1 LILRGITTRCKTIFV
16 ANDKDFVIAWLR
28 RNLRGY
34 RNFIQP
40 DPAVTGA
47 ANRQKA
53 QAEALQPVE
62 VERREIPLREP
73 LGETEEPASRA
84 GDGGHLC
91 ASGWEKAKT
100 RSAAVNAA

>member
-1 LILRGITTRCKTIFV
+1 MILRGITTRCKTIFV

-73 LGETEEPASRA
+73 EPGELLLTQQLAIRT
-84 GDGGHLC
+84 GRC
-91 ASGWEKAKT
+91 SGSA
-100 RSAAVNAA
+100 RSNCVG